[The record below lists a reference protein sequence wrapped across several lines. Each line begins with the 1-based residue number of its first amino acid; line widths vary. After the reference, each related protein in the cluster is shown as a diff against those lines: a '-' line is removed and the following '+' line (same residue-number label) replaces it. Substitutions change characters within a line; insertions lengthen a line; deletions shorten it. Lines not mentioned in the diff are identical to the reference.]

1 MEKTQKIILIFFL
14 IFGFCKKNEVHKKE
28 EKPSGFEKIHLIESR
43 GETKSFELF
52 AKNVLDE
59 EDSVFL
65 YDFKVIFYDSQGV
78 KAGELTGDS
87 GWINK
92 KNLNILA
99 RKNVILRCEKE
110 SLFTQEIV
118 WIDSLKIAKSDKDV
132 VFYHGNNVTYGKG
145 FVTGKNLKEII
156 IKGRVKGE
164 GE

>member
-1 MEKTQKIILIFFL
+1 MEKSKKIILIFLL
-14 IFGFCKKNEVHKKE
+14 IFGFCKKGEVKKKE
-28 EKPSGFEKIHLIESR
+28 EKLSGFEKIHLIESR

-52 AKNVLDE
+52 AKNVVDE

-78 KAGELTGDS
+78 KTGELTGDS

-99 RKNVILRCEKE
+99 RKNVILKHERE
-110 SLFTQEIV
+110 SLFTEEIV

-132 VFYHGNNVTYGKG
+132 IFYHENNITYGKG
-145 FVTGKNLKEII
+145 FITGKNLKEII
-156 IKGRVKGE
+156 IRGRVKGG